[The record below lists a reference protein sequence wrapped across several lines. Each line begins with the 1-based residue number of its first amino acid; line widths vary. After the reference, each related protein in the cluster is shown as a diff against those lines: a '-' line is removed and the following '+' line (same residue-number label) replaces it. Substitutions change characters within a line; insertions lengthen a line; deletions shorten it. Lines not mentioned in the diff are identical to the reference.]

1 MFMNGEWGTVCDDFF
16 GMVEANVAC
25 MTLGFTRYANYL
37 KKKKKFIFVLLE
49 NQKRIFFNLTDE
61 NKYFLKYPNESGY
74 TVQYFCLS

>member
-1 MFMNGEWGTVCDDFF
+1 MFMNGEWGTVCNDYF

-37 KKKKKFIFVLLE
+37 KKKKDIYYCATRKSEKV
-49 NQKRIFFNLTDE
+49 FFNLTDE
-61 NKYFLKYPNESGY
+61 NKYFLKDPNESGY